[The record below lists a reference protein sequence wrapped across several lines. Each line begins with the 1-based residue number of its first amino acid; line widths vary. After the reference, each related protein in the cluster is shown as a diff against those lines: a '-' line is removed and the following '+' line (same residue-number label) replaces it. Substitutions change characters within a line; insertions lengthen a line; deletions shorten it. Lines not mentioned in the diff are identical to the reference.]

1 MELDVAFDDS
11 FNWRRLFRTIVYGSP
26 VTLYLSVV
34 ADWLNKR
41 FPINFG
47 LIETV
52 YKSGTKSGNGFWGNI
67 RGFALGA
74 LYLFLL
80 GVAIAIVFM
89 ALTGFIKRII
99 DAISGFVLFVSA
111 IAGSVVILLLLYA
124 VFSVF
129 KVENDNVIAVT
140 MISAMVFVVMVA
152 NSLLMEFQAKKES
165 ESPSLNKEAIRGI
178 YINPGLNAHCIIW
191 LDSTSDSD
199 NCRFIYRNGC
209 LYQGEW
215 HNEQPNGKGK
225 MIFAKDKLDFFDED
239 VDWQKWVPN
248 R

>member
-1 MELDVAFDDS
+1 
-11 FNWRRLFRTIVYGSP
+11 
-26 VTLYLSVV
+26 
-34 ADWLNKR
+34 
-41 FPINFG
+41 
-47 LIETV
+47 
-52 YKSGTKSGNGFWGNI
+52 
-67 RGFALGA
+67 
-74 LYLFLL
+74 
-80 GVAIAIVFM
+80 M

-248 R
+248 RDCIKSVYVGEWKNGKRHGKGKEVMRDGTVFVGEWRNGKRLG